1 MCVCKI
7 ILLSARRMT
16 LFLPEVAIEFSM
28 EIDEAIDR
36 VLRAC
41 QHQLIAATHS
51 DLAYPTGEASDLGN
65 KLLYSVQTSPVSSI
79 I

>member
-1 MCVCKI
+1 MCVCKV

-16 LFLPEVAIEFSM
+16 LFLPEVVIEFSM

-41 QHQLIAATHS
+41 
-51 DLAYPTGEASDLGN
+51 
-65 KLLYSVQTSPVSSI
+65 
-79 I
+79 